1 MKPVVDDTPFEFM
14 NSNTLASCEPKRAVA
29 VTSNDDASPREFD
42 VLQIA
47 LRYKSLLLIGLLG
60 GLGLGQIAFLKRG
73 PEYNAVAQI
82 VVSRRAQVPVRDEM
96 AQAWEDRAEH
106 ISIIKSPLIV
116 DKAIARGKLNDLPTL
131 NRSVD
136 PVEDILECLE
146 VKRTAGQD
154 SSFLNVFELKFRNT
168 QRADARAVVNAM
180 ILAYRDYLKES
191 QEEITGELSQQITR
205 LNEELSQ
212 AIEQKQQELI
222 DFRKEAPLQWRT
234 APGDRRQPGDVTNVH
249 QERIVEIERARTQD
263 VLRRT
268 EINGKIK
275 ALENAI
281 DQGQSREELENLVR
295 LLMATTQSGA
305 GLGAAGAAAVATTPL
320 DGTHATQAEQ
330 ASAQVLLLIL
340 EEQKLL
346 RDYSDDH
353 PDVQN
358 VRKSIARVQQF
369 YEARGVPLPEL
380 AGRDVP
386 GQKTDVVGGYLQFL
400 KQQVEELDNKDAELT
415 RLYETESKN
424 VKEVVKFMVEDQS
437 RSEELERL
445 KAQWTATVN
454 NVSQLDMTRENKG
467 YTPKLLAPVREEWS
481 VKRYLKIVGGVTACL
496 LGLCAGLVFLRKWRD
511 MTVK

>member
-1 MKPVVDDTPFEFM
+1 M
-14 NSNTLASCEPKRAVA
+14 
-29 VTSNDDASPREFD
+29 
-42 VLQIA
+42 
-47 LRYKSLLLIGLLG
+47 
-60 GLGLGQIAFLKRG
+60 
-73 PEYNAVAQI
+73 
-82 VVSRRAQVPVRDEM
+82 
-96 AQAWEDRAEH
+96 
-106 ISIIKSPLIV
+106 
-116 DKAIARGKLNDLPTL
+116 
-131 NRSVD
+131 
-136 PVEDILECLE
+136 
-146 VKRTAGQD
+146 
-154 SSFLNVFELKFRNT
+154 
-168 QRADARAVVNAM
+168 
-180 ILAYRDYLKES
+180 
-191 QEEITGELSQQITR
+191 
-205 LNEELSQ
+205 
-212 AIEQKQQELI
+212 
-222 DFRKEAPLQWRT
+222 
-234 APGDRRQPGDVTNVH
+234 
-249 QERIVEIERARTQD
+249 
-263 VLRRT
+263 LRRT

-295 LLMATTQSGA
+295 LLMATTQSGL
-305 GLGAAGAAAVATTPL
+305 GLVAAGAAAAATTPL
-320 DGTHATQAEQ
+320 DGTHATQVEQ

-346 RDYSDDH
+346 RDFSDDH

-454 NVSQLDMTRENKG
+454 NVSQLDMTRDNKG
-467 YTPKLLAPVREEWS
+467 YTLKLLAPVREEWS

-496 LGLCAGLVFLRKWRD
+496 LGLCAGLVFLREWRD
-511 MTVK
+511 MTVKSADDVRALMNGASVLGNVPLFDSRLTDFDPHVPLQPSLCYFHRPGSAEAESYRAIRTALFVGLDVAKQKIIQVSSPEPGDGKSTFVSNLAIALAQSGKKVLLLDADLRRPTVHRLFCARQEIGTAEV